1 MKFFKASFAV
11 MLICVLCSCTVS
23 PAPANIGSAEC
34 IRYVAFTFDD
44 GPYTPVTGRILDT
57 LEKYNA
63 RATFFVVGN
72 RAEVYSQSVKRAYS
86 LGCEIG
92 NHTYSHADLCGADK
106 STVEKEIGRCSD
118 VIFKITGERER
129 LFRPTGG
136 KNNKTLQSEAGRA
149 LILWNIDT
157 RDWAHHSSEKTVR
170 AIKDNISDGSIILM
184 HDLEKSTAESC
195 EKLIPELV
203 SQGYQLV
210 TVSELLRIN
219 GTRPEAGVRYYSAY
233 QSRSAIS

>member
-1 MKFFKASFAV
+1 MKYLKLVSLV
-11 MLICVLCSCTVS
+11 LIICILCSCRCAHTSVD
-23 PAPANIGSAEC
+23 AEKNER
-34 IRYVAFTFDD
+34 IKYIAFTFDD
-44 GPYTPVTGRILDT
+44 GPYTPVTERILDT

-63 RATFFVVGN
+63 RATFFIVGN
-72 RAEVYSQSVKRAYS
+72 RAEVYQDSVKRAFS

-92 NHTYSHADLCGADK
+92 NHTYSHADLCGVKKA
-106 STVEKEIGRCSD
+106 TVEKEISKCSD
-118 VIFKITGERER
+118 VILKLTGEREK

-157 RDWAHHSSEKTVR
+157 RDWSHHNSEKTIR
-170 AIKDNISDGSIILM
+170 AVKESVDDGSIILM
-184 HDLEKSTAESC
+184 HDLEMSTAESC

-203 SQGYQLV
+203 EQGYQLV

-219 GTRPEAGVRYYSAY
+219 GIEPEAGVKYYSAA
-233 QSRSAIS
+233 QSKSAIS

>member
-1 MKFFKASFAV
+1 MKFLKVTFAV
-11 MLICVLCSCTVS
+11 MLVVVLCSCDAAHKPINADKS
-23 PAPANIGSAEC
+23 GS
-34 IRYVAFTFDD
+34 IKYVAFTFDD
-44 GPYTPVTGRILDT
+44 GPYTPVTDRIVDT

-72 RAEVYSQSVKRAYS
+72 RAEVYSKSVKKAYS
-86 LGCEIG
+86 IGCEIG

-106 STVEKEIGRCSD
+106 STVEKEIGKCSD
-118 VIFKITGERER
+118 VILKITGEREQ

-157 RDWAHHSSEKTVR
+157 RDWAHHSSEKTIQI
-170 AIKDNISDGSIILM
+170 IKENISDGSIILM

-203 SQGYQLV
+203 RQGYQLV

-219 GTRPEAGVRYYSAY
+219 GIKAEAGVKYYSAV
-233 QSRSAIS
+233 